1 MAEFEDRLSLNRR
14 DDHWSSVE
22 HWSFM
27 ISSWPY
33 DMSALKNNC
42 AVIIFMP
49 YYRFNYRY
57 SHLSTISPN
66 GTRRESTAGS
76 CSTCAGREHSS
87 WYGLSGRLSYLH
99 QHNAKGIV
107 QIPLFIYHSRSTR
120 IRFTFSIH
128 TIVRCLE
135 FFSVRPMNFLVLI
148 EPCLVV
154 IAYITNP

>member
-57 SHLSTISPN
+57 SHLSTVHVEKVPLARVLHALVANIPRD
-66 GTRRESTAGS
+66 TAYQAGS
-76 CSTCAGREHSS
+76 LICISTMQRVLFKSHC
-87 WYGLSGRLSYLH
+87 
-99 QHNAKGIV
+99 
-107 QIPLFIYHSRSTR
+107 LFITRDQLVFVPRS
-120 IRFTFSIH
+120 RFTQSYGAWNSLAWGLW
-128 TIVRCLE
+128 T
-135 FFSVRPMNFLVLI
+135 FLFWSNH
-148 EPCLVV
+148 PCLVV